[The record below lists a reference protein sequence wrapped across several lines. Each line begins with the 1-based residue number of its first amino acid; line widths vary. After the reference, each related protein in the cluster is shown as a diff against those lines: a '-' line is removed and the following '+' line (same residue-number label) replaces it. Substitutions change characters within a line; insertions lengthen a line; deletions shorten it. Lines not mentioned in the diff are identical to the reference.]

1 MYYNRILR
9 IWKLDQL
16 DYFLL
21 GAIVGSLLASR
32 TKKYLSEKKAME
44 RLKSSIIKKSKLL
57 IKTKTTI
64 LNSKKTR
71 IKKIYIVAL
80 DNRGG
85 QLENFQADHEL
96 SNEAFKYAQEIKGL
110 VERLASYLKKR
121 ELQGIARI
129 FFKNGRLILELL
141 LYTCNINV
149 SYAFLTEGL
158 NVKLIIR
165 N

>member
-71 IKKIYIVAL
+71 I
-80 DNRGG
+80 
-85 QLENFQADHEL
+85 
-96 SNEAFKYAQEIKGL
+96 
-110 VERLASYLKKR
+110 
-121 ELQGIARI
+121 
-129 FFKNGRLILELL
+129 
-141 LYTCNINV
+141 T
-149 SYAFLTEGL
+149 
-158 NVKLIIR
+158 R
-165 N
+165 NS